1 MKPERHNL
9 FVLFMLTTMTPDR
22 EELQKGAR
30 RQEGTSKG
38 MSFDYSSILSHK
50 YCIS

>member
-9 FVLFMLTTMTPDR
+9 FVLFMLATMTPD
-22 EELQKGAR
+22 EEQQKGAR

-38 MSFDYSSILSHK
+38 MSFDYSSILTHK
-50 YCIS
+50 YCVS